1 MPRSSPPPGYHARCL
16 HIDVSGPAATITT
29 LPNDILRSFLGGSGL
44 GTYLLMQ
51 SDGARIGPLRPPAP
65 IVLAFSPLVG
75 SPITTSARLAI
86 VCRSP
91 LTGRLNDSL
100 MGGRFAIAGK
110 QCGFDAM
117 IIRGRAAEP
126 SILLVDDDQ
135 VRLEPAGSLWGTE
148 CQQASAWLEQ
158 RFGSEFQA
166 AIIGPAGERMVR
178 FATISHA
185 GRHAGRGG
193 TGAMLGAKNIKAIL
207 LRGAHTVAYADD
219 RKLAALARELASRSI
234 GPETAKYRE
243 LGTAANLPVL
253 NRLHALP
260 TRNFQQGS
268 CTDPERL
275 SPESLAATRTNV
287 RGACVACTIGCE
299 HAYAIRQDASDPA
312 QLVRVEYESLFALGP
327 LCGITEPD
335 SVLTAS
341 RRCDQLGV
349 DTISAGGTIAF
360 AMECV
365 QRKLLDAPWLQ
376 FGSAEAVLR
385 AIELT
390 ALRDGLGDL
399 LAEGSRIT
407 AERLGNNT
415 AAFAPHVKGMEL
427 PGYEPRA
434 MQTLALGLAM
444 ATRGA
449 DHNRSGAAEIDFSPH
464 ADRRNLEPNAALRAI
479 ETENQSA
486 LLDSLILC
494 KFLRRTLPDVTDSVA
509 QMLRLVTGWQVT
521 SDELRATADRI
532 VTLKKLFNIRAGW
545 RPSEDTLPD
554 RFFEQP
560 LPDDPSARLSRN
572 RFQDAVCAYNLARG
586 WTPEGWI
593 PQTRIDQLDL
603 SGI

>member
-1 MPRSSPPPGYHARCL
+1 MSQLSPVPGYHARCL
-16 HIDVSGPAATITT
+16 HIDLSGPTATTT
-29 LPNDILRSFLGGSGL
+29 ELSSKVLRGFLGGSGL

-51 SDGARIGPLRPPAP
+51 SDGARIDPLQPSAP

-91 LTGRLNDSL
+91 LTGRINDSL

-110 QCGFDAM
+110 QCGCDAM
-117 IIRGRAAEP
+117 VIRGRAVEP
-126 SILLVDDDQ
+126 SVLLVEDGQ
-135 VRLEPAGSLWGTE
+135 VRLEPAGSLWGME
-148 CQQASAWLEQ
+148 CQDASARLE
-158 RFGSEFQA
+158 RLFSSDFQS
-166 AIIGPAGERMVR
+166 AIIGPAGERTVR
-178 FATISHA
+178 YATLSHA

-193 TGAMLGAKNIKAIL
+193 TGAMFGAKNIKAIL
-207 LRGAHTVAYADD
+207 LRGSQTVAYADN
-219 RKLAALARELASRSI
+219 RKLAALAHELASRSI

-243 LGTAANLPVL
+243 LGTAANLSVL

-268 CTDPERL
+268 CPDSEQL
-275 SPESLAATRTNV
+275 SPESLTATRASA
-287 RGACVACTIGCE
+287 RGSCVACTIGCE
-299 HAYAIRQDASDPA
+299 HAYAIRPDTNADDSM
-312 QLVRVEYESLFALGP
+312 VRVEYENLFALGP

-335 SVLTAS
+335 IVLAAS
-341 RRCDQLGV
+341 QRCDQLGI
-349 DTISAGGTIAF
+349 DTISTGGTIAF

-376 FGSAEAVLR
+376 FGSEKAVLR

-390 ALRDGLGDL
+390 ASRDGLGNL
-399 LAEGSRIT
+399 MAEGSRIL
-407 AERLGNNT
+407 AKRLGNNT

-434 MQTLALGLAM
+434 MQSLALGLAV

-449 DHNRSGAAEIDFSPH
+449 DHNRSGAAEVDFSPH
-464 ADRRNLEPNAALRAI
+464 VDRRDLTPNTVLRAI

-494 KFLRRTLPDVTDSVA
+494 KFLRRALPDITESIA
-509 QMLRLVTGWQVT
+509 QILQFVTGWQVT
-521 SDELRATADRI
+521 SNELHTTANRI
-532 VTLKKLFNIRAGW
+532 VTSKKLFNIQSGW
-545 RPSEDTLPD
+545 SPAEDTLPE

-560 LPDDPSARLSRN
+560 LPDDPAAYLSRA
-572 RFQDAVCAYNLARG
+572 RFQNAVRAYNTGRG
-586 WTPEGWI
+586 WTSEGWI
-593 PQTRIDQLDL
+593 PQSCIDQLNLND
-603 SGI
+603 I